1 MARAKSP
8 RRGKIEYEL
17 YIICSL
23 SNPEPFKMDE
33 MAGDKQLAKYLY
45 FKFPSM
51 CYLNSIIILPKVP
64 IVYQKV
70 KFLSS
75 NLDRIFII
83 AFWMYIE
90 DNTLV
95 IATEFYFVITWS
107 YLISPRIL
115 VLSLSILFM
124 LFSVNSNAYFA

>member
-33 MAGDKQLAKYLY
+33 MAGDKNLQNTYILNFHLCVILILLSFYLRY
-45 FKFPSM
+45 PLFTKF
-51 CYLNSIIILPKVP
+51 
-64 IVYQKV
+64 
-70 KFLSS
+70 FSS

-83 AFWMYIE
+83 AF
-90 DNTLV
+90 
-95 IATEFYFVITWS
+95 
-107 YLISPRIL
+107 
-115 VLSLSILFM
+115 
-124 LFSVNSNAYFA
+124 